1 MRKIGLLSDTHGYL
15 DPSVFQYFQDC
26 DEIWH
31 AGDIGSVEIIEQ
43 LSNFKPLKAV
53 FGNIDDQ
60 AVRQLCP
67 EHQRFQCEQVD
78 VWITH
83 IGGYPGRYSSLVSRE
98 LKANPP
104 TLFIAGHSH
113 IVKVQYDKNLKLL
126 HLNPG
131 AVGKQGW
138 HTVRTL
144 MRFEIN
150 GDRIENL
157 ELIELGK
164 R

>member
-26 DEIWH
+26 DEVWH

-43 LSNFKPLKAV
+43 LSKFKPLKAV

-67 EHQRFQCEQVD
+67 EHQQFQCEQVD

-104 TLFIAGHSH
+104 ALFIAGHSH